1 MKIIVTGGCGFIGS
15 HLVDKLLNIGHDIV
29 ILDNLSTGKL
39 ENLNRDAK
47 FYKVDIRNA
56 EKIKNIFLKEQ
67 PDIVFHL
74 AAQINVRESIK
85 DPIYD
90 NEVNVTGSLNL
101 IQSFLNME
109 SAKGGKF
116 IFSSTGGAIYGETEI
131 FPTPE
136 TMEPF
141 PLSPYGI
148 AKLSVEKYL
157 HYFYKYCNLKF
168 VSLRYGNVYGPRQNP
183 FTEAGV
189 IAIFSTKMLK
199 GEQPVIFGDGKQ
211 TRDYVYIEDVV
222 RANIMAMEEDITG
235 VFNVGTGKETSVNQL
250 FEYIKKFTNFEIE
263 KEYAAE
269 KEEVKRS
276 CLTIEKIQKI
286 LKWKP
291 EISLEEGLQKTV
303 DWFKTQIK
311 MSG

>member
-47 FYKVDIRNA
+47 FHKVDIRND

-74 AAQINVRESIK
+74 AAQINVRESIE

-90 NEVNVTGSLNL
+90 NAVNVTGSLNL
-101 IQSFLNME
+101 IQSFLNIGSE
-109 SAKGGKF
+109 KGGKF

-131 FPTPE
+131 LPTPE
-136 TMEPF
+136 TVEPF

-157 HYFYKYCNLKF
+157 HYFYKYRNLKF

-189 IAIFSTKMLK
+189 IAIFATKMLK
-199 GEQPVIFGDGKQ
+199 GEQPVIFGDGNQ

-222 RANIMAMEEDITG
+222 RANIMAMEKDITG

-263 KEYAAE
+263 KEYAEE
-269 KEEVKRS
+269 KKEVKRS
-276 CLTIEKIQKI
+276 CLTIEKIQKV
-286 LKWKP
+286 LGWKP

-303 DWFKTQIK
+303 DWFRRQQYN
-311 MSG
+311 S